1 MTQSKRSRG
10 WCAIFPT
17 RGAMSIGESDGGL
30 PPDHLVEDEE
40 SILND
45 CIRVI
50 DRFHDAS
57 KSSMVRVGVAPCS
70 PFSVSRELM
79 RDAALLARDK
89 SVFLHTHLA
98 ENDEDIAY
106 SLEKFGCRPGQYAED
121 LGWTGDDVWHAHCVK
136 LDGQEI
142 YFQNQAQVLRI
153 VPVQTADLDR
163 VLRLCVPCVIR
174 V

>member
-1 MTQSKRSRG
+1 
-10 WCAIFPT
+10 
-17 RGAMSIGESDGGL
+17 MSIGESDGGL
-30 PPDHLVEDEE
+30 PPDHLVEDEV

-50 DRFHDAS
+50 DRFLMPLNRQWCAW
-57 KSSMVRVGVAPCS
+57 
-70 PFSVSRELM
+70 VSRPVPIFGQP
-79 RDAALLARDK
+79 RIDADAALLARDK

-106 SLEKFGCRPGQYAED
+106 SLENRMPPRPICRRF
-121 LGWTGDDVWHAHCVK
+121 GWTGDDVWHAHCVK

-142 YFQNQAQVLRI
+142 DLFSKSGTGVACI